1 MSLSS
6 QVFDAKQLAGEIVDR
21 SYFTQ
26 AELQV
31 YVQNLIRI
39 VAEQSARIRELESKI
54 HRLEIK
60 TYGAPVP

>member
-6 QVFDAKQLAGEIVDR
+6 QRFDAKQLAGEIVDR

-39 VAEQSARIRELESKI
+39 VDEQ
-54 HRLEIK
+54 HQEIADLRQSLRDK
-60 TYGAPVP
+60 GVL